1 MAPGVIGDER
11 QLLVAHGKL
20 TLLVEVERLGVGRQ
34 RDDGR
39 ASYLSLAQ
47 AELRFLTDEGREHV
61 ELIIRM
67 LSTIDQRATLDGNH
81 AAVGLHLVVGTHDA
95 RLHVEVQLNLVALL
109 PAAGDVHVA
118 IIF

>member
-1 MAPGVIGDER
+1 MTPGVIRDER
-11 QLLVAHGKL
+11 QRLILYREL

-39 ASYLSLAQ
+39 ACNLSLVQ
-47 AELRFLTDEGREHV
+47 LELRFLTDEGREHV

-67 LSTIDQRATLDGNH
+67 LSTVDQRAALDGNH
-81 AAVGLHLVVGTHDA
+81 AAVGLNLVVGTHDA

-109 PAAGDVHVA
+109 PAAGDVQVA
-118 IIF
+118 VV